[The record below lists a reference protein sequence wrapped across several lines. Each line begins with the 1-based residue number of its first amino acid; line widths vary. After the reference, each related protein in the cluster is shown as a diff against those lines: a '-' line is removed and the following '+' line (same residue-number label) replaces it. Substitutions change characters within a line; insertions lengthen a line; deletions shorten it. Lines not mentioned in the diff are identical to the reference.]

1 LEYAAENETGM
12 KEPAMPLTI
21 KRFEGGPLAT
31 NAYLVA
37 DSATGDALV
46 IDAPGDIADDIVA
59 TAGTLGVAVLDIV
72 VTHGH
77 WDHILGLHEL
87 REATRATVHG
97 HPDLRSR
104 IENPAPGT
112 GPMPMRPVT
121 LDNEL
126 NEGDEVTIGG
136 HVFTVLH
143 MPGHDVAHII
153 LYSKDDSV
161 ILGGDV
167 LFPGG
172 HGRTDLPGS
181 DQATMNRTLRRFLEL
196 GDDVQVLPGHGEPT
210 TIGNERPWIERLPA
224 E

>member
-1 LEYAAENETGM
+1 
-12 KEPAMPLTI
+12 MPLTI

-37 DSATGDALV
+37 DTATGDATV
-46 IDAPGDIADDIVA
+46 IDAPLDIADEIVA
-59 TAGTLGVAVLDIV
+59 MAETLGATINDII

-87 REATRATVHG
+87 RKATGATVFG
-97 HPDLRSR
+97 HPHLRER
-104 IENPAPGT
+104 IERPQPGVGPAPMT
-112 GPMPMRPVT
+112 PVI
-121 LDNEL
+121 LDREL
-126 NEGDEVTIGG
+126 NEGDEAVIGG
-136 HVFTVLH
+136 HVFTVMH
-143 MPGHDVAHII
+143 MPGHDIAHII
-153 LYSKDDSV
+153 LYSEIDRV

-181 DQATMNRTLRRFLEL
+181 DQETMNRTLQRFLHLPDE
-196 GDDVQVLPGHGEPT
+196 VQILPGHGEPT
-210 TIGNERPWIERLPA
+210 TIGTERIWIEQIPPGQ

>member
-1 LEYAAENETGM
+1 
-12 KEPAMPLTI
+12 MPLTI

-37 DSATGDALV
+37 DSTTGDALV
-46 IDAPGDIADDIVA
+46 VDAPGDVA
-59 TAGTLGVAVLDIV
+59 TDILAEARTLGVTVFDIV

-87 REATRATVHG
+87 HEATDATVHG

-104 IENPAPGT
+104 IESPDPGS
-112 GPMPMRPVT
+112 GPMPMQPVT

-126 NEGDEVTIGG
+126 NEGDEITVGG

-143 MPGHDVAHII
+143 LPGHDVAHIV
-153 LYSKDDSV
+153 LYSDDNSL

-181 DQATMNRTLRRFLEL
+181 DQVTMNRSLQRLLEMR
-196 GDDVQVLPGHGEPT
+196 DDVQVFPGHGDPT
-210 TIGNERPWIERLPA
+210 TIGNERSWIEGLPNT
-224 E
+224 